1 MPDNIYRNRKKYQVK
16 ICHISYGSYQTVEE
30 AIEMRNTILK
40 QLKEEEEERIMKFPM
55 LVNDGIPIIEL
66 FNKAGKK
73 VAEMKTNT
81 II

>member
-1 MPDNIYRNRKKYQVK
+1 
-16 ICHISYGSYQTVEE
+16 
-30 AIEMRNTILK
+30 MRNTILK